1 MQLRKDVSP
10 EKHNALEPPIKTEPQ
25 VEYKVI
31 NANCLEL
38 SDLGDDL
45 LGAPGNEATRQIL
58 CCLEP
63 A

>member
-1 MQLRKDVSP
+1 VSP

-45 LGAPGNEATRQIL
+45 LGAPDNEATRQIL